1 MEWQLQQAKSRL
13 SELLASAD
21 SQGAQVITVR
31 GKRRA
36 VLLSAEDYE
45 RLSRRE
51 NGDSLVHFLRN
62 SPLPEANLD
71 LSRSKDEAREVE
83 L

>member
-21 SQGAQVITVR
+21 SQGPQVITVR

-45 RLSRRE
+45 RISRRHT
-51 NGDSLVHFLRN
+51 GDSLVQFLRN
-62 SPLPEANLD
+62 SPLYDADLD
-71 LSRSKDEAREVE
+71 VARSKDEGREVE